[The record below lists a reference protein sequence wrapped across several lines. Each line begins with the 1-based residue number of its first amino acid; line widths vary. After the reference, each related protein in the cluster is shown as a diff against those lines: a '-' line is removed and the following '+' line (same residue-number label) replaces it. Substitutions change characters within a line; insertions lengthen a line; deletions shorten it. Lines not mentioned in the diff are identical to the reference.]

1 MKQYANLLITFYTVV
16 RDIRIKAMQF
26 NYGNIS
32 PESPFTVYLY
42 QFAPSIKTWSTFQG
56 LNESD
61 EGL

>member
-1 MKQYANLLITFYTVV
+1 
-16 RDIRIKAMQF
+16 MQF

-32 PESPFTVYLY
+32 LESPFTVYMY
-42 QFAPSIKTWSTFQG
+42 QFAPSINTLSTFQG